1 MSHDVGPTIEYMRS
15 LLGGD
20 KAIYVSCP
28 IMSGRL
34 SYTNPGAQ
42 ELPNRVAGRVAGSRL
57 RHAGLTT
64 LIEPARAGKIQGW
77 SRDDYLRFWF
87 AAIDEFADAAVFVSG
102 WEYSSGCAAEYL
114 YCYRRGIA
122 TCDELLE
129 EISLE
134 SAIKVIEDAC
144 LDIEFIGHKPSD
156 GLVSVLESLRT
167 EASELDEPIPYVV
180 LEGP

>member
-1 MSHDVGPTIEYMRS
+1 MSHDVAPWIDLMRS
-15 LLGGD
+15 FLGGD
-20 KAIYVSCP
+20 KAVYVSCP

-102 WEYSSGCAAEYL
+102 WEYSSDCAAEYL
-114 YCYRRGIA
+114 YCYRRCIA

-134 SAIKVIEDAC
+134 SAIKAIEDAC
-144 LDIEFIGHKPSD
+144 LDIEFIGHKPHAT
-156 GLVSVLESLRT
+156 LLHVLDSLRG
-167 EASELDEPIPYVV
+167 EAAAIDNPIPYAVKG
-180 LEGP
+180 EP